1 MDCQEMSL
9 SMQDALWAI
18 SYLCQD
24 TDDQF
29 LTQIC
34 QSKNMIQTLIHFMNS
49 DLIEEHTPALRA
61 IGNILTSDNQEN
73 IDLFIFH
80 QGLQTFNKMMV
91 VDQQLQLMKEC
102 MWGLSNITAGSENQI
117 AAFLAEEELVN
128 KVYMLANSTN
138 IQIRREALFIFTN
151 LILTT
156 QMPDVRMN
164 LVARQDYLLL
174 KLFVQGLTT
183 INDQNIILEILLAM
197 DPVLA
202 LDKTFNLTESNSI
215 SYKFEIE

>member
-1 MDCQEMSL
+1 MSL

-24 TDDQF
+24 ADDQF

-34 QSKNMIQTLIHFMNS
+34 QSKNMIQTLINYMNS

-61 IGNILTSDNQEN
+61 IGNILTSDTQEN

-80 QGLQTFNKMMV
+80 QGLPTFNKMMV

-102 MWGLSNITAGSENQI
+102 MWGISNITAGSEGQI
-117 AAFLAEEELVN
+117 AAFLNEDELVN
-128 KVYMLANSTN
+128 KVYMLANSAN

-156 QMPDVRMN
+156 QVPDVRMN
-164 LVARQDYLLL
+164 LVMRQDFLLL

-183 INDQNIILEILLAM
+183 INDSNIILEILLAM
-197 DPVLA
+197 DPLLA
-202 LDKTFNLTESNSI
+202 LDK
-215 SYKFEIE
+215 